1 MTFTRTFEVAVAVDP
16 VTLAYGRPWVQGLT
30 VTEAITPR
38 STRATK
44 RRLLPDIALA
54 VRSETG
60 SSLGHLGVGSM
71 AGQVADAAA
80 QYPALGRTSRPPRQ
94 SSTLARKWDCG
105 AASPVDSN
113 RWVEGIVRGFGG
125 A

>member
-1 MTFTRTFEVAVAVDP
+1 MSSAVIMCRKTVPGIAGPLSQETERADMTFTRTFEVAVAVDP

-54 VRSETG
+54 VRAETG
-60 SSLGHLGVGSM
+60 SSLGHLGVGSL

-80 QYPALGRTSRPPRQ
+80 QYPAT
-94 SSTLARKWDCG
+94 
-105 AASPVDSN
+105 
-113 RWVEGIVRGFGG
+113 
-125 A
+125 